1 MWQMGSVDMHKATK
15 AKKPESSTLELSVR
29 FVSRIGST
37 CDLGAQ
43 TVCLAPGASTTCGGG
58 NCSCSSCCCW

>member
-1 MWQMGSVDMHKATK
+1 MFKPTK
-15 AKKPESSTLELSVR
+15 SKKVVSPVLGVSVR

-43 TVCLAPGASTTCGGG
+43 TVCLTPGASTTCGGG
-58 NCSCSSCCCW
+58 NCSCSSCCSW

>member
-1 MWQMGSVDMHKATK
+1 MLIGTPSKNSELTTQ
-15 AKKPESSTLELSVR
+15 TLSLT
-29 FVSRIGST
+29 FVSQIGST

-58 NCSCSSCCCW
+58 NCSCSSCCSW

>member
-1 MWQMGSVDMHKATK
+1 MSNATP
-15 AKKPESSTLELSVR
+15 AKDREFSAPEITLT
-29 FVSRIGST
+29 FVSQIGST

-58 NCSCSSCCCW
+58 NCSCSSCCSW